1 MEKERERTEN
11 WQKAI
16 IYSDMCLYQVYKF
29 IYIKSSL
36 SFTCSVKRW
45 LVILGDWL
53 YLLLIEKA
61 FDELVEKRI
70 YRNRKGA
77 QTEVFEQTPTNLEIQ
92 VLNCQLVYLN
102 TNWGHAITE
111 CNSSFKKLSI
121 QMLNIYSHFLCI
133 LYTSIL
139 LQQNNLSRKIKIKLF
154 LIFD

>member
-16 IYSDMCLYQVYKF
+16 IYSDMWLYQVYKF

-45 LVILGDWL
+45 FVILGDWL
-53 YLLLIEKA
+53 YLLIEKA

-77 QTEVFEQTPTNLEIQ
+77 QTEVFEQTPTNWTLKSK
-92 VLNCQLVYLN
+92 C
-102 TNWGHAITE
+102 
-111 CNSSFKKLSI
+111 
-121 QMLNIYSHFLCI
+121 
-133 LYTSIL
+133 
-139 LQQNNLSRKIKIKLF
+139 
-154 LIFD
+154 LIAS